1 MDIRSQWLQEFLDSK
16 SQNDRFRKYKKQNF
30 KTKKKARS
38 LSFKLLLHLGFNL
51 VVSYVEEIYH
61 QGPQFLP
68 EFHAIPGISVL
79 SVGFEKRFITIQN

>member
-1 MDIRSQWLQEFLDSK
+1 MIDFASTRNKTSK
-16 SQNDRFRKYKKQNF
+16 QR
-30 KTKKKARS
+30 KKARS

-61 QGPQFLP
+61 QGSQFLP

-79 SVGFEKRFITIQN
+79 SVGFEKRFITSQN